1 MKTLSTKF
9 SVLFLLVLFALSA
22 CSNNKSQINPHPA
35 IKSGVNQVNVLDLKA
50 IQPLGSISS
59 NLKTARVILVGE
71 SHTNY
76 AHHLNQLAV
85 IKSAYKNWGKNTS
98 IGLEMVQADSQQ
110 QHQMVLDDYV
120 AGKISEREMLRGVQ
134 WYDRWKYDFRL
145 YRPIFS
151 FARQHKIP
159 LIALNIPREITKR
172 VSKVGI
178 KGLNKAERS
187 QLPKVLDKSNS
198 AYVARIK
205 QVFGM
210 HAHGGAKADGNE
222 FNRFLEA
229 QLAWDEGMAFNATK
243 YLRNNPAKRMVIL
256 AGSGHLINREGI
268 PSRLDRQAGTKS
280 VVILSDVDEN
290 PSAKQADYLLFS
302 PEADL
307 APAGLIGISM
317 EQTKAGVQVSAVSPK
332 SAANKAGLL
341 KGDIVLA
348 LNQQVV
354 KTTVDVSLWRLDR
367 KPGDEVKVKLRRK
380 SQTLIKTLKLGK
392 ASSHSPL
399 SMGRVHKK

>member
-256 AGSGHLINREGI
+256 AGSGHLINGEGI

-302 PEADL
+302 PKQ
-307 APAGLIGISM
+307 I
-317 EQTKAGVQVSAVSPK
+317 
-332 SAANKAGLL
+332 
-341 KGDIVLA
+341 
-348 LNQQVV
+348 
-354 KTTVDVSLWRLDR
+354 
-367 KPGDEVKVKLRRK
+367 
-380 SQTLIKTLKLGK
+380 
-392 ASSHSPL
+392 
-399 SMGRVHKK
+399 